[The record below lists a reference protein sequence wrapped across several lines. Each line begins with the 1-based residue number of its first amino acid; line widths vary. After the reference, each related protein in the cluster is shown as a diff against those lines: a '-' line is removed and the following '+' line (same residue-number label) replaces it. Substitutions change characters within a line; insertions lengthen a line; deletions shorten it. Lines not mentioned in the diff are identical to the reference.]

1 MLIVCAFHRT
11 VRSRSL
17 RPRTDESFS
26 FTSKYKIVYLPQIGA
41 RIASCTF
48 ASFIIY
54 NMLDLRRKDQ
64 SLEPWFLSRF
74 PEPFCFLAILA
85 IRAQLFISFS
95 NNSRPSSYIPFVFT
109 LCSAYHGT
117 ITVRSSISLLSNIVH
132 LEQPING
139 KGLPRHN

>member
-41 RIASCTF
+41 RIASYTF
-48 ASFIIY
+48 VPFIIY

-64 SLEPWFLSRF
+64 SL
-74 PEPFCFLAILA
+74 
-85 IRAQLFISFS
+85 
-95 NNSRPSSYIPFVFT
+95 FVF
-109 LCSAYHGT
+109 
-117 ITVRSSISLLSNIVH
+117 
-132 LEQPING
+132 
-139 KGLPRHN
+139 